1 MASTYVRCSTSVDAP
16 VDLVLN
22 TLGPNVM
29 GAKLST
35 SSLPA
40 TAANAQIMSIFRM
53 IDAGLYILD
62 ISLSIGGS
70 YIASVQIMMRGHSP
84 GSMIWWRWRTATV
97 AVGYWFTDRNS
108 HQTTVTA
115 RGKTYTLTLTG
126 EAHIGYDDLNLSLV
140 A

>member
-1 MASTYVRCSTSVDAP
+1 MPTTYVRCTTGVDAP
-16 VDLVLN
+16 VDLALT

-40 TAANAQIMSIFRM
+40 TTSKTEIMSIFRM
-53 IDAGLYILD
+53 IDSGLYILD
-62 ISLSIGGS
+62 ISMSIGGT
-70 YIASVQIMMRGHSP
+70 YIASAQIMMRGHSP

-97 AVGYWFTDRNS
+97 EVGQWFTDRTS